1 MTAEISDLLLS
12 AHRRMIQRYI
22 EKIKES
28 EILDKDRWIL
38 YCETALKIENP
49 DKLSRWLG
57 FIQGILYSQYEISID
72 EERDFS
78 RDLYKP
84 IYDLKGYDTTSVN
97 VKSF

>member
-1 MTAEISDLLLS
+1 MSELQDFLLS
-12 AHRRMIQRYI
+12 AHREMIHRYI

-28 EILDKDRWIL
+28 EMVDKDRWIL
-38 YCETALKIENP
+38 YCETALKLENP

-78 RDLYKP
+78 RDLYKA
-84 IYDLKGYDTTSVN
+84 IYDLMGYVIPPQ
-97 VKSF
+97 